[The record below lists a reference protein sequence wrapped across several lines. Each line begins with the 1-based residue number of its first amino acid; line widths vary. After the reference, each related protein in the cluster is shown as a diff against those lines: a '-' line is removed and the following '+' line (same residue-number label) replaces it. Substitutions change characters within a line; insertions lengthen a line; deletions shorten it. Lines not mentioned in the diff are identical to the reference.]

1 MTVLPLLHDQKCT
14 KFSLFQLYGV
24 DISIAYDHTNTNV
37 HPVGME
43 TTMQTGQVSV
53 RKLDITTIHAPNKSG
68 RNVQNGNRTYADDAI
83 DAEAIFTLSITSK

>member
-1 MTVLPLLHDQKCT
+1 
-14 KFSLFQLYGV
+14 
-24 DISIAYDHTNTNV
+24 
-37 HPVGME
+37 ME